1 MALFQTGWF
10 VESMW
15 TQTLVIHMLRT
26 EKLPFVQSRA
36 SVPVALLSLAGIA
49 LVTAIPFTPL
59 AAPLEM
65 AALPPVY
72 FLLLGILVAGYMLLV
87 TAVKTCTCAGMA
99 NGCKPAAS
107 SRGRGCC
114 LPRLFLRKKMAAVDF
129 FRKTRYAYTSC

>member
-1 MALFQTGWF
+1 MPLATGGQLYPQLTDPAAQALYVALFQTGWF

-59 AAPLEM
+59 AAPWKWPP
-65 AALPPVY
+65 LPPVY

-87 TAVKTCTCAGMA
+87 TAVK
-99 NGCKPAAS
+99 KLYV
-107 SRGRGCC
+107 R
-114 LPRLFLRKKMAAVDF
+114 
-129 FRKTRYAYTSC
+129 RYGQWL

>member
-1 MALFQTGWF
+1 MPPGHGGQLYPQLTEPAAQALYVALFRRGGLWNPCGPDA
-10 VESMW
+10 
-15 TQTLVIHMLRT
+15 VIHMLRT

-87 TAVKTCTCAGMA
+87 TAVK
-99 NGCKPAAS
+99 NLYV
-107 SRGRGCC
+107 R
-114 LPRLFLRKKMAAVDF
+114 
-129 FRKTRYAYTSC
+129 RYGQWL